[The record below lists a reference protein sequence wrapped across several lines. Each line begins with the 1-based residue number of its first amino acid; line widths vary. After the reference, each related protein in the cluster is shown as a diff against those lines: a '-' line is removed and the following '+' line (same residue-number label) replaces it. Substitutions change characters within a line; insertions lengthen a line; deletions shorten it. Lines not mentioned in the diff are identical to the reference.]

1 MYKYYKYDPKTWL
14 KQICSLCQKNRSL
27 SKPYNFFL
35 KIKQF
40 WEEKKEISG
49 IEIFFVRIELQN
61 GELALGPQNLH
72 RLQHALAPIFFPA
85 APRDSKTPEMNVSDR
100 DLDDK
105 KKEK

>member
-1 MYKYYKYDPKTWL
+1 M
-14 KQICSLCQKNRSL
+14 
-27 SKPYNFFL
+27 
-35 KIKQF
+35 
-40 WEEKKEISG
+40 
-49 IEIFFVRIELQN
+49 RIELQN

-105 KKEK
+105 KNRSKNIALEKNESTFTVGMSLKKGSKTQNGAFGMFWI